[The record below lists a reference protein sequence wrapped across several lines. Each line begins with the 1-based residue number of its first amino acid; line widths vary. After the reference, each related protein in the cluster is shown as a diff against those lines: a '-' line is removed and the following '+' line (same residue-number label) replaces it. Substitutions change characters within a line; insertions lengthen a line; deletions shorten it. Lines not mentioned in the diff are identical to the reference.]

1 MKKAEVQLPDGL
13 YQQVEG
19 LAGQLHVSVPD
30 LLRQAAEQM
39 LAARPKIATPPGRT
53 AWKFPE
59 ARRLGAFQTPADDWR
74 LLANEDAA

>member
-13 YQQVEG
+13 YHQVEG
-19 LAGQLHVSVPD
+19 LAGQLHVSVSD
-30 LLRQAAEQM
+30 LLRQATEQM
-39 LAARPKIATPPGRT
+39 LAARPKILTPSRT

-59 ARRLGAFQTPADDWR
+59 ARRLGAFQAPADDWR

>member
-19 LAGQLHVSVPD
+19 LAGQLHVSVSD
-30 LLRQAAEQM
+30 LLREAAEQM
-39 LAARPKIATPPGRT
+39 LAARPKILTPSRA

-59 ARRLGAFQTPADDWR
+59 GRRLGVFQSPADDWR

>member
-13 YQQVEG
+13 YHQVEG

-39 LAARPKIATPPGRT
+39 LAMRPKTLTPNHT

-59 ARRLGAFQTPADDWR
+59 GRRLGAFQIPAEDWR
-74 LLANEDAA
+74 LLANEDVA